1 MYKYKEPLTEE
12 QTNLLKKLENK
23 DFSTYNETDIRE
35 EYIAPILTILGYE
48 RDSDYQVIRE
58 DDYKVEKLYINVGRK
73 KIILDYIFNIRKRN
87 FWIIEAKKGEK
98 KEISKDDCNQAY
110 LYSLHPQVNCRYFV
124 VTNGWLF
131 NIYDRNKFLNDD
143 DTDVFIPILSIKN
156 SELLNKYNEL
166 YSILGSSNIIFNVK
180 EKVILAEIEKTLS
193 AEIYPNRLNQ
203 FEEKVKII
211 ISKSMNSVYRNIRNI
226 SENKRNEK
234 FSEFEEYINSL
245 CSYNFSY
252 HSFNYGMGTFY
263 LDTMYEKI
271 KKDFIYLKNTW
282 GKESIFSGI
291 TKFFLSVFIHNKELF
306 NNKIILPPYFYNIT
320 YFLIK
325 MKRDKELE
333 GLFFLYDDIKI
344 DKNDMLELYFIKDL
358 FNFFENNIYTR
369 VCIILYP
376 KIYRLAKILLS
387 IDAPTMRETIINK
400 IRFKEFYMSEEDL
413 GINHV
418 NEQDETIAYIE
429 DFTIIALINLLPQ
442 IIKKNSLKEE
452 EYFNKEYYNNML
464 EAIDSLIEKAENKIK
479 IDYEIK
485 PIDNYHK
492 NIWEYIFDKVE
503 LCFKREEYELEDN
516 EIKNLKSNLYE
527 LGFLGNNK
535 NAKYSKEEVENII
548 KELNYNPDTWKIEN
562 YIK

>member
-1 MYKYKEPLTEE
+1 MYKYKEPLTKE
-12 QTNLLKKLENK
+12 QINLLKQLEKK
-23 DFSTYNETDIRE
+23 DFSNYNETDIRE
-35 EYIAPILTILGYE
+35 EYIAPMLTILGYKK
-48 RDSDYQVIRE
+48 DSDYQVIRE
-58 DDYKVEKLYINVGRK
+58 DNYKVEELYLNVGRERIK
-73 KIILDYIFNIRKRN
+73 LDYIFNIRKRN

-98 KEISKDDCNQAY
+98 KEISKDDCSQAY

-143 DTDVFIPILSIKN
+143 DTDVLIPILSIKN
-156 SELLNKYNEL
+156 SELLSKYNEL

-193 AEIYPNRLNQ
+193 AEIYPNRLIQ
-203 FEEKVKII
+203 FEEKVNII
-211 ISKSMNSVYRNIRNI
+211 ISKSMNSVHGNIRNI
-226 SENKRNEK
+226 LESKRNER
-234 FSEFEEYINSL
+234 FLEFEKDINSL
-245 CSYNFSY
+245 SISNFDY
-252 HSFNYGMGTFY
+252 RLFNYGMGTFY
-263 LDTMYEKI
+263 LDTMYKKI
-271 KKDFIYLKNTW
+271 KKDFISFKDTW
-282 GKESIFSGI
+282 GKENVVSKI
-291 TKFFLSVFIHNKELF
+291 TNFFLSVFIHNKELF

-333 GLFFLYDDIKI
+333 GLFFIYDDIKI
-344 DKNDMLELYFIKDL
+344 NKNDMLELYFIKDL

-387 IDAPTMRETIINK
+387 IDSPTMRETIINK
-400 IRFKEFYMSEEDL
+400 IRLKEFYMLEEDL
-413 GINHV
+413 ATSHINK
-418 NEQDETIAYIE
+418 QDETIIYIE
-429 DFTIIALINLLPQ
+429 NFTITALIYLLPE
-442 IIKKNSLKEE
+442 IIKKDSYNKE
-452 EYFNKEYYNNML
+452 YLNKEYYNNIL
-464 EAIDSLIEKAENKIK
+464 EAIDSFIEKAENKIK

-485 PIDNYHK
+485 PIDNYNK
-492 NIWEYIFDKVE
+492 NILEYIFDQVE
-503 LCFKREEYELEDN
+503 LCFKREKYELEDN
-516 EIKNLKSNLYE
+516 EIKKVKSDLYE

-548 KELNYNPDTWKIEN
+548 KELNYNPDTWKMKN

>member
-1 MYKYKEPLTEE
+1 MYKYKEPLTKE
-12 QTNLLKKLENK
+12 QINLLKQLEKK
-23 DFSTYNETDIRE
+23 DFSNYNETDIRE
-35 EYIAPILTILGYE
+35 EYIAPMLTILGYKK
-48 RDSDYQVIRE
+48 DSDYQVIRE
-58 DDYKVEKLYINVGRK
+58 DNYKVEELYLNVGRERIK
-73 KIILDYIFNIRKRN
+73 LDYIFNIRKRN

-98 KEISKDDCNQAY
+98 KEISKDDCSQAY

-156 SELLNKYNEL
+156 SELLSKYNEL

-193 AEIYPNRLNQ
+193 AEIYPNRLIQ
-203 FEEKVKII
+203 FEEKVNII
-211 ISKSMNSVYRNIRNI
+211 ISKSMNSVHGNIRNI
-226 SENKRNEK
+226 LESKRNER
-234 FSEFEEYINSL
+234 FLEFEKDINSL
-245 CSYNFSY
+245 SISNFDY
-252 HSFNYGMGTFY
+252 RLFNYGMGTFY
-263 LDTMYEKI
+263 LDTMYKKI
-271 KKDFIYLKNTW
+271 KKDFISFKDTW
-282 GKESIFSGI
+282 GKENVVSKI
-291 TKFFLSVFIHNKELF
+291 TNFFLSVFIHNKELF

-333 GLFFLYDDIKI
+333 GLFFIYDDIKI
-344 DKNDMLELYFIKDL
+344 NKNDMLELYFIKDL

-387 IDAPTMRETIINK
+387 IDSPTMRETIINK
-400 IRFKEFYMSEEDL
+400 IRLKEFYMLEEDL
-413 GINHV
+413 ATSHINK
-418 NEQDETIAYIE
+418 QDETIIYIE
-429 DFTIIALINLLPQ
+429 NFTITALIYLLPE
-442 IIKKNSLKEE
+442 IIKKDSYNKE
-452 EYFNKEYYNNML
+452 YLNKEYYNNIL
-464 EAIDSLIEKAENKIK
+464 EAIDSFIEKAENKIK

-485 PIDNYHK
+485 PIDNYNK
-492 NIWEYIFDKVE
+492 NILEYIFDQVE
-503 LCFKREEYELEDN
+503 LCFKREKYELEDN
-516 EIKNLKSNLYE
+516 EIKKVKSDLYE

-548 KELNYNPDTWKIEN
+548 KELNYNPDTWKMKN

>member
-1 MYKYKEPLTEE
+1 M
-12 QTNLLKKLENK
+12 
-23 DFSTYNETDIRE
+23 
-35 EYIAPILTILGYE
+35 LTILGYKK
-48 RDSDYQVIRE
+48 DSDYQVIRE
-58 DDYKVEKLYINVGRK
+58 DNYKVEELYLNVGRERIK
-73 KIILDYIFNIRKRN
+73 LDYIFNIRKRN

-98 KEISKDDCNQAY
+98 KEISKDDCSQAY

-143 DTDVFIPILSIKN
+143 DTDVLIPILSIKN
-156 SELLNKYNEL
+156 SELLSKYNEL

-193 AEIYPNRLNQ
+193 AEIYPNRLIQ
-203 FEEKVKII
+203 FEEKVNII
-211 ISKSMNSVYRNIRNI
+211 ISKSMNSVHGNIRNI
-226 SENKRNEK
+226 LESKRNER
-234 FSEFEEYINSL
+234 FLEFEKDINSL
-245 CSYNFSY
+245 SISNFDY
-252 HSFNYGMGTFY
+252 RLFNYGMGTFY
-263 LDTMYEKI
+263 LDTMYKKI
-271 KKDFIYLKNTW
+271 KKYFISFKDTW
-282 GKESIFSGI
+282 GKENVVSKI
-291 TKFFLSVFIHNKELF
+291 TNFFLSVFIHNKELF

-333 GLFFLYDDIKI
+333 GLFFIYDDIKI
-344 DKNDMLELYFIKDL
+344 NKNDMLELYFIKDL

-387 IDAPTMRETIINK
+387 IDSPTMRETIINK
-400 IRFKEFYMSEEDL
+400 IRLKEFYMLEEDL
-413 GINHV
+413 ATSHINK
-418 NEQDETIAYIE
+418 QDETIIYIE
-429 DFTIIALINLLPQ
+429 NFTITALIYLLPE
-442 IIKKNSLKEE
+442 IIKKDSYNKE
-452 EYFNKEYYNNML
+452 YLNKEYYNNIL
-464 EAIDSLIEKAENKIK
+464 EAIDSFIEKAENKIK

-485 PIDNYHK
+485 PIDNYNK
-492 NIWEYIFDKVE
+492 NILEYIFDQVE
-503 LCFKREEYELEDN
+503 LCFKREKYELEDN
-516 EIKNLKSNLYE
+516 EIKKVKSDLYE

-548 KELNYNPDTWKIEN
+548 KELNYNPDTWKMKN

>member
-1 MYKYKEPLTEE
+1 MYKYKEPLTKE
-12 QTNLLKKLENK
+12 QINLLKQLEKK
-23 DFSTYNETDIRE
+23 DFSNYNETDIRE
-35 EYIAPILTILGYE
+35 EYIAPMLTILGYKK
-48 RDSDYQVIRE
+48 DSDYQVIRE
-58 DDYKVEKLYINVGRK
+58 DNYKVEELYLNVGRERIK
-73 KIILDYIFNIRKRN
+73 LDYIFNIRKRN

-98 KEISKDDCNQAY
+98 KEISKDDCSQAY

-143 DTDVFIPILSIKN
+143 DTDVLIPILSIKN
-156 SELLNKYNEL
+156 SELLSKYNEL

-193 AEIYPNRLNQ
+193 AEIYPNRLIQ
-203 FEEKVKII
+203 FEEKVNII
-211 ISKSMNSVYRNIRNI
+211 ISKSMNSVHGNIRNI
-226 SENKRNEK
+226 LESKRNER
-234 FSEFEEYINSL
+234 FLEFEKDINSL
-245 CSYNFSY
+245 SISNFDY
-252 HSFNYGMGTFY
+252 RLFNYGMGTFY
-263 LDTMYEKI
+263 LDTMYKKI
-271 KKDFIYLKNTW
+271 KKDFIYFKDTW
-282 GKESIFSGI
+282 GKENVVSKI
-291 TKFFLSVFIHNKELF
+291 TNFFLSVFIHNKELF

-333 GLFFLYDDIKI
+333 GLFFIYDDIKI
-344 DKNDMLELYFIKDL
+344 NKNDMLELYFIKDL

-387 IDAPTMRETIINK
+387 IDSPTMRETIINK
-400 IRFKEFYMSEEDL
+400 IRLKEFYMLEEDL
-413 GINHV
+413 ATSHINK
-418 NEQDETIAYIE
+418 QDETIIYIE
-429 DFTIIALINLLPQ
+429 NFTITALIYLLPE
-442 IIKKNSLKEE
+442 IIKKDSYNKE
-452 EYFNKEYYNNML
+452 YLNKEYYNNIL
-464 EAIDSLIEKAENKIK
+464 EAIDSFIEKAENKIK

-485 PIDNYHK
+485 PIDNYNK
-492 NIWEYIFDKVE
+492 NILEYIFDQVE
-503 LCFKREEYELEDN
+503 LCFKREKYELEDN
-516 EIKNLKSNLYE
+516 EIKKVKSDLYE

-548 KELNYNPDTWKIEN
+548 KELNYNPDTWKMKN

>member
-1 MYKYKEPLTEE
+1 MYKYKEPLTKE
-12 QTNLLKKLENK
+12 QINLLKQLEKK
-23 DFSTYNETDIRE
+23 DFSNYNETDIRE
-35 EYIAPILTILGYE
+35 EYYAPMLTILGYKK
-48 RDSDYQVIRE
+48 DSDYQVIRE
-58 DDYKVEKLYINVGRK
+58 DNYKVEELYLNVGRERIK
-73 KIILDYIFNIRKRN
+73 LDYIFNIRKRN

-98 KEISKDDCNQAY
+98 KEISKDDCSQAY

-156 SELLNKYNEL
+156 SELLSKYNEL

-193 AEIYPNRLNQ
+193 AEIYPNRLIQ
-203 FEEKVKII
+203 FEEKVNII
-211 ISKSMNSVYRNIRNI
+211 ISKSMNSVHGNIRNI
-226 SENKRNEK
+226 LESKRNER
-234 FSEFEEYINSL
+234 FLEFEKDINSL
-245 CSYNFSY
+245 SISNFDY
-252 HSFNYGMGTFY
+252 RLFNYGMGTFY
-263 LDTMYEKI
+263 LDTMYKKI
-271 KKDFIYLKNTW
+271 KKDFIYFKDTW
-282 GKESIFSGI
+282 GKENVVSKI
-291 TKFFLSVFIHNKELF
+291 TNFFLSVFIHNKELF

-333 GLFFLYDDIKI
+333 GLFFIYDDIKI
-344 DKNDMLELYFIKDL
+344 NKNDMLELYFIKDL
-358 FNFFENNIYTR
+358 FNFFENNIYIR

-387 IDAPTMRETIINK
+387 IDSPTMRETIINK
-400 IRFKEFYMSEEDL
+400 IRLKEFYMLEEDL
-413 GINHV
+413 ATSHINK
-418 NEQDETIAYIE
+418 QDETIIYIE
-429 DFTIIALINLLPQ
+429 NFTITALIYLLPE
-442 IIKKNSLKEE
+442 IIKKDSYNKE
-452 EYFNKEYYNNML
+452 YLNKEYYNNIL
-464 EAIDSLIEKAENKIK
+464 EAIDSFIEKAENKIK

-485 PIDNYHK
+485 PIDNYNK
-492 NIWEYIFDKVE
+492 NILEYIFDQVE
-503 LCFKREEYELEDN
+503 LCFKREKYELEDN
-516 EIKNLKSNLYE
+516 EIKKVKSDLYE

-548 KELNYNPDTWKIEN
+548 KELNYNPDTWKMKN

>member
-1 MYKYKEPLTEE
+1 MYKYKEPLTKE
-12 QTNLLKKLENK
+12 QINLLKQLEKK
-23 DFSTYNETDIRE
+23 DFSNYNETDIRE
-35 EYIAPILTILGYE
+35 EYIAPMLTILGYKK
-48 RDSDYQVIRE
+48 DSDYQVIRE
-58 DDYKVEKLYINVGRK
+58 DNYKVEELYLNVGRERIK
-73 KIILDYIFNIRKRN
+73 LDYIFNIRKRN

-98 KEISKDDCNQAY
+98 KEISKDDCSQAY

-156 SELLNKYNEL
+156 SELLSKYNEL

-193 AEIYPNRLNQ
+193 AEIYPNRLIQ
-203 FEEKVKII
+203 FEEKVNII
-211 ISKSMNSVYRNIRNI
+211 ISKSMNSVHGNIRNI
-226 SENKRNEK
+226 LESKRNER
-234 FSEFEEYINSL
+234 FLEFEKDINSL
-245 CSYNFSY
+245 SISNFDY
-252 HSFNYGMGTFY
+252 RLFNYGMGTFY
-263 LDTMYEKI
+263 LDTMYKKI
-271 KKDFIYLKNTW
+271 KKDFIYFKDTW
-282 GKESIFSGI
+282 GKENVVSKI
-291 TKFFLSVFIHNKELF
+291 TNFFLSVFIHNKELF

-333 GLFFLYDDIKI
+333 GLFFIYDDIKI
-344 DKNDMLELYFIKDL
+344 NKNDMLELYFIKDL

-387 IDAPTMRETIINK
+387 IDSPTMRETIINK
-400 IRFKEFYMSEEDL
+400 IRLKEFYMLEEDL
-413 GINHV
+413 ATSHINK
-418 NEQDETIAYIE
+418 QDETIIYIE
-429 DFTIIALINLLPQ
+429 NFTITALIYLLPE
-442 IIKKNSLKEE
+442 IIKKDSYNKE
-452 EYFNKEYYNNML
+452 YLNKEYYNNIL
-464 EAIDSLIEKAENKIK
+464 EAIDSFIEKAENKIK

-485 PIDNYHK
+485 PIDNYNK
-492 NIWEYIFDKVE
+492 NILEYIFDQVE
-503 LCFKREEYELEDN
+503 LCFKREKYELEDN
-516 EIKNLKSNLYE
+516 EIKKVKSDLYE

-548 KELNYNPDTWKIEN
+548 KELNYNPDTWKMKN